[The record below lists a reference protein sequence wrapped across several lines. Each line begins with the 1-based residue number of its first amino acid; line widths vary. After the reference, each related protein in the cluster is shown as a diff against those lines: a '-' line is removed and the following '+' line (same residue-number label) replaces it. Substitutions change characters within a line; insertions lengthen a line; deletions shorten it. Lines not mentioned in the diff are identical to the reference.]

1 MAHLILEYTL
11 LSLSFQL
18 PKCVIRAKDPR
29 LHQIN
34 IAAPGFLNPGPVPQG
49 ILKVELILPYKAEDE
64 ATLHN
69 QPSKKMKKKK
79 KKKKKWWKCLILRT
93 ILRCSTNLSPQRLS
107 PMISVTSPQLSKPD
121 ARGFFHPRSF
131 GDTTQT

>member
-11 LSLSFQL
+11 LSLSFQV
-18 PKCVIRAKDPR
+18 PKCVIRAKDPC

-34 IAAPGFLNPGPVPQG
+34 IAAPGFLNLGPVPQG
-49 ILKVELILPYKAEDE
+49 ILKVEPILPYKAEDE

-79 KKKKKWWKCLILRT
+79 KKWSKCLILRT

-107 PMISVTSPQLSKPD
+107 PMISVTSPQLSKLD

-131 GDTTQT
+131 GDTTPT